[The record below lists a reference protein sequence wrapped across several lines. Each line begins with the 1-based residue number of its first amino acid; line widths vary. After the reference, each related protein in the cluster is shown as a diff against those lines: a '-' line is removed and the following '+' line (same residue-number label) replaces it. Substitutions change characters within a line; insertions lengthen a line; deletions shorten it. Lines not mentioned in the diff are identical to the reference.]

1 MLAKFLSLA
10 TVIAMSTLVAAGP
23 VISNQDLDTLVA
35 RAADVKKCGPC
46 DGLEDCIA
54 ACQTGCAGLPA
65 AGLGGC
71 IGGCSKSSSLPF
83 TSSQATTWS

>member
-1 MLAKFLSLA
+1 MLAKSLSLA
-10 TVIAMSTLVAAGP
+10 VIMAVSTMVAAGP
-23 VISNQDLDTLVA
+23 VISNHEFDTLVA
-35 RAADVKKCGPC
+35 RAADAKKCGPC

-71 IGGCSKSSSLPF
+71 IGGCSKS
-83 TSSQATTWS
+83 TSPSQ